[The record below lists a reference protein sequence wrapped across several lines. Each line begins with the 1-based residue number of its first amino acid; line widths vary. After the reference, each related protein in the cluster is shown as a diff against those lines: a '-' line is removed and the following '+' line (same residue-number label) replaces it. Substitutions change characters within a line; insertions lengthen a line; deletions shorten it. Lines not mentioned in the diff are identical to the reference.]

1 MVWEGEEVHLGALL
15 WRHVWDRWVLE
26 DTTVE
31 ELHDVEDKTPWVPE
45 RLSFRERE

>member
-31 ELHDVEDKTPWVPE
+31 ELHDVEVCANDLLILT
-45 RLSFRERE
+45 